1 MSDEPTELTKRQRQ
15 DAQVKKAEK
24 LQDLL
29 LDHWT
34 RMAQEGT
41 LSATDCATIA
51 RLLSSNGW
59 TLDPSQLP
67 QDLRSKLTSHVK
79 FDDDLDTDTLGPKL
93 VKEA

>member
-1 MSDEPTELTKRQRQ
+1 MTDDLDRRALQL
-15 DAQVKKAEK
+15 AQVKKAEK

-34 RMAQEGT
+34 LLAQTGA

-51 RLLSSNGW
+51 RLLSANGW
-59 TLDPSQLP
+59 VLDPSQLP
-67 QDLRSKLTSHVK
+67 QDLRSKLTAHVK
-79 FDDDLDTDTLGPKL
+79 FDDDIDGDTPGPRL